1 MEVREPTAPSSPI
14 APRPRP
20 PSLPPRPP
28 RRQTTPPP
36 RGLPRAP
43 RTTATPPP
51 TLGSPHRSALRALIA
66 PRPPRPPRPPR
77 SRARLARHTRCDPSV
92 GPTFDRARD
101 GEPSARPFSFGR
113 IASLKTYGFKMESQ
127 FPVRFRM
134 QFPECRNRVPPGP
147 YDTSTCAAL
156 PPRKGIPL
164 LAGREH
170 SAMAARRRRRQRATH
185 TSGARVLYAPS
196 SSQQKWPKSAPQT
209 PRRPPPRQSLYS
221 IRASTVSFVC
231 SFVAM
236 AISSVAPNLRDMVTR
251 SSYVHETRTVP
262 IEVHVGSVVS
272 ATSPA
277 RRGDRSVVNA
287 G

>member
-1 MEVREPTAPSSPI
+1 MILPQLTTVRGSLHREKKSHKRGRRGKKSREKARSPQEK
-14 APRPRP
+14 
-20 PSLPPRPP
+20 L
-28 RRQTTPPP
+28 RRAVTKFA
-36 RGLPRAP
+36 RRA
-43 RTTATPPP
+43 
-51 TLGSPHRSALRALIA
+51 
-66 PRPPRPPRPPR
+66 
-77 SRARLARHTRCDPSV
+77 
-92 GPTFDRARD
+92 
-101 GEPSARPFSFGR
+101 
-113 IASLKTYGFKMESQ
+113 
-127 FPVRFRM
+127 
-134 QFPECRNRVPPGP
+134 RNRVPPGP

-156 PPRKGIPL
+156 R
-164 LAGREH
+164 R
-170 SAMAARRRRRQRATH
+170 ARYTASRVENTAQCQWPRRRRQRATH

-231 SFVAM
+231 SFVAV